1 MFAFL
6 KRNLFIIIIFLLT
19 VLLSFITFLTFID
32 RSFIEL
38 NEQNLQLVLV
48 VNIVFLLLFFVLI
61 FIDIKNSIKNNI
73 NVRGSVANRKYIIS
87 FGLFTLIPSLL
98 IAIFFYLFSLL
109 LLKNILIKK
118 LQLLLIIPMRLQKIM
133 LMKKK

>member
-6 KRNLFIIIIFLLT
+6 KRNLFIIIIFVLT

-48 VNIVFLLLFFVLI
+48 VNIAFLLLFFVLI

-87 FGLFTLIPSLL
+87 FGLFTLIPSSVLN
-98 IAIFFYLFSLL
+98 SS
-109 LLKNILIKK
+109 
-118 LQLLLIIPMRLQKIM
+118 
-133 LMKKK
+133 